1 MYGFG
6 WVGLGGVEQSL
17 VGFDGVGWDGVGL
30 DSGKNAV
37 ALETGDESRW
47 IILLKPYAML
57 CYAM

>member
-1 MYGFG
+1 M
-6 WVGLGGVEQSL
+6 GGVEQSL
-17 VGFDGVGWDGVGL
+17 VGFDRVGWDGVGL

-57 CYAM
+57 CYVKSKYA

>member
-1 MYGFG
+1 M
-6 WVGLGGVEQSL
+6 GGVEQSL